1 MVQDRYTECA
11 EEIATTPDLVDRLL
25 AEHVPD
31 PEGWCRSHIAH
42 LERHPCSI
50 RRLAELA
57 GGREQLR

>member
-1 MVQDRYTECA
+1 LERSPTE
-11 EEIATTPDLVDRLL
+11 EPPWLL